1 MNLEYIYI
9 EGIKYP
15 LSFSL
20 VTAEQIAK
28 KYRDLNVLE
37 RNLKDRNYPV
47 DKKLNMLSDII
58 AMMIY
63 SGVRYCNAYHLD
75 PYKDAP
81 NTQGRFVYLT
91 SEQVKVSLPLDE
103 NSIKGLTDKI
113 QKCIRSGNVKK
124 IGTKPFEIS
133 GHSKKKKQRS

>member
-81 NTQGRFVYLT
+81 YTQGRFFYLT

-124 IGTKPFEIS
+124 IGTKTI
-133 GHSKKKKQRS
+133 

>member
-58 AMMIY
+58 EDIL
-63 SGVRYCNAYHLD
+63 G
-75 PYKDAP
+75 
-81 NTQGRFVYLT
+81 G
-91 SEQVKVSLPLDE
+91 
-103 NSIKGLTDKI
+103 SIL
-113 QKCIRSGNVKK
+113 QCIS
-124 IGTKPFEIS
+124 S
-133 GHSKKKKQRS
+133 